1 MLKIVQRNT
10 DSRLDLAG
18 GSRLASHQKLHMC
31 QTCQKM
37 KRHASW
43 STTGQKVQ
51 TGHSV
56 TSRLELATQSSRE
69 SKPPANYVLKSL
81 TLHIPFSP
89 QYKYPLY
96 PRNMESFQREYW
108 ERNPREKQDWL
119 IYNLHIDFSNS
130 STLTLSIVIS
140 LKGSLPKPFLTIP
153 TFVRRPFDAWE
164 AIRKGPISYW
174 LMLWFIAESGKL
186 KKK

>member
-51 TGHSV
+51 TDHSV

-81 TLHIPFSP
+81 TLHIPFPP

-96 PRNMESFQREYW
+96 PRNVESFQREYW

-119 IYNLHIDFSNS
+119 IHNLHIETFQIPLLSSSPLLHPWEVHYQNLFSPYPH
-130 STLTLSIVIS
+130 L
-140 LKGSLPKPFLTIP
+140 
-153 TFVRRPFDAWE
+153 WE
-164 AIRKGPISYW
+164 GH
-174 LMLWFIAESGKL
+174 LVLGKQL
-186 KKK
+186 GRDQFHIGWCYGL